1 VQSRVYSSNL
11 NFAAIETALISRE
24 KIGSRKRKAANV
36 AASPETTNIKLD
48 RGGIRDIEFL
58 VQCLQRVYGG
68 REPWLRSG
76 GTLFSLQKLHDK
88 NHLSGG
94 DFHELNSSYEF
105 FRRLEHRLQL
115 RRGQQTQRL
124 PHTTRDLEILNRSIG
139 EHPSAQGG
147 RDLLSRVRGRML
159 ATAEIYSRIIH
170 AEQVHGRQEEPGAE
184 FRLRP
189 RVETELG
196 REQSF
201 TQILQ
206 RLAADSPQMHELA
219 ARRDLSSRVRRN
231 LHRFLSSA
239 LTGSERYAAVLR
251 EPVALEKALHI
262 FEVSDYLT
270 DVLVRHPEELSTLAR
285 YPAAQRAE
293 HALPLE
299 ANGAQEVSDAFLQ
312 YVVNVQTSYAEKL
325 ALLRQH
331 YRRRLFTCGVRD
343 LLEECPVFESLS
355 DTSALA
361 DSAIQAALSIATGSE
376 RISGF
381 AVSALGRLGT
391 NEFDVSSDA
400 DLLFV
405 CDDSPGLPRSAKVA
419 EQIVEILS
427 AYTRDGTL
435 FAIDARLRPRGTEG
449 ELVTTVSALESY
461 FGVAG
466 EARAWEAL
474 SYTKIRPVAG
484 DNALATHAAEVVH
497 RTLERFRH
505 APEFADEVREMRARL
520 AEADFA
526 KTKERENFK
535 KGEGGFYDIDFIVSY
550 LLVRRGLL
558 AAGDIRE
565 RLYALAEGDMLSD
578 ADCASLDYAAELL
591 RTVDHVIRLV
601 SGRAR
606 KTLPSAEHA
615 RQTVEQLVANIM
627 RRQFEKGLAAEMQRV
642 SREVREL
649 YNRLIV

>member
-1 VQSRVYSSNL
+1 
-11 NFAAIETALISRE
+11 
-24 KIGSRKRKAANV
+24 
-36 AASPETTNIKLD
+36 
-48 RGGIRDIEFL
+48 
-58 VQCLQRVYGG
+58 
-68 REPWLRSG
+68 
-76 GTLFSLQKLHDK
+76 
-88 NHLSGG
+88 
-94 DFHELNSSYEF
+94 
-105 FRRLEHRLQL
+105 
-115 RRGQQTQRL
+115 
-124 PHTTRDLEILNRSIG
+124 
-139 EHPSAQGG
+139 
-147 RDLLSRVRGRML
+147 ML

-312 YVVNVQTSYAEKL
+312 YVVNTNTSYAEKL

-343 LLEECPVFESLS
+343 LLEERPVFESLS

-505 APEFADEVREMRARL
+505 AQEFADDVREMRARL
-520 AEADFA
+520 VEADFA

-606 KTLPSAEHA
+606 KTLLSAEHA